1 MRLFLVD
8 KRGMRKGSTRAADYW
23 KLHADDDE

>member
-8 KRGMRKGSTRAADYW
+8 ERGMRKGSIRATDYW